1 MPTAEKKLNK
11 HSDHPVIIKND
22 SSLFTSW
29 FTLRDMRAIS
39 PLYRHIKTESTFM
52 TITLLKMMQLTS
64 NFHRGTILVRK
75 TFHEILA
82 KIRQGDVIL

>member
-1 MPTAEKKLNK
+1 MPTAEKTLNK

-22 SSLFTSW
+22 SSLW
-29 FTLRDMRAIS
+29 FTLRDVRAIS
-39 PLYRHIKTESTFM
+39 PIYRHIKPESTFR

-64 NFHRGTILVRK
+64 NFHRGTILVSK
-75 TFHEILA
+75 TFHETLA